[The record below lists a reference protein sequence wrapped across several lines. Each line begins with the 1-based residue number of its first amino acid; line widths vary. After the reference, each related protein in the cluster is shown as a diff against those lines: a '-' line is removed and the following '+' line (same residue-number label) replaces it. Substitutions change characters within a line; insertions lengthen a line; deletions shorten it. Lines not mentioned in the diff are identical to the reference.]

1 MQDTSVMSSVDFE
14 REGVQHGFL
23 KLPHST
29 DESAWGCIMIPITV
43 VKNGHGPTALLTG
56 GNHGDEYEGITSLLK
71 LSNALKSEQVQ
82 GRVIIVPMMNFPAV
96 QNGTRTS
103 PIDKGNLNRA
113 FPGNP
118 RGTITEQI
126 ADYFQRY
133 LIPLCD
139 YALDIHSGGKTLDF
153 IPFAAAH
160 RLHNKEQEAQCIA
173 AAKCFGAPN
182 TLVMIDMQAHAL
194 YDTAV
199 ESAGK
204 VFVSTELGGGGTS
217 NVESIAICDRGIEN
231 FLAFSGIVKKALNTP
246 VSSTRVLEMPDM
258 GSYIQSE
265 HRGII
270 EYCVALNGLVN
281 EGDLI
286 ARIFSL
292 ERTGVEPELYFAK
305 GDGIVTARHFPGIIN
320 IGDTLAVL
328 SIEVDA

>member
-1 MQDTSVMSSVDFE
+1 MQDSSVTSSVDFE

-23 KLPHST
+23 KLPHSQ
-29 DESAWGCIMIPITV
+29 DSSAWGCIMIPVTV
-43 VKNGHGPTALLTG
+43 VKNGRGPTALLTG

-71 LSNALKSEQVQ
+71 LSQHLSAKQVQ
-82 GRVIIVPMMNFPAV
+82 GRVIIVPMMNYPAV
-96 QNGTRTS
+96 LNGTRTS

-118 RGTITEQI
+118 CGTITEQI

-160 RLHNKEQEAQCIA
+160 RLADKSQEARCIA
-173 AAKCFGAPN
+173 AAKSFGAPN
-182 TLVMIDMQAHAL
+182 TLVMVDMQAHAL

-199 ESAGK
+199 EAAGK

-217 NVESIAICDRGIEN
+217 SADTIAISDRGIAN
-231 FLAFSGIVKKALNTP
+231 FLMFSGIVKGE
-246 VSSTRVLEMPDM
+246 VSAAASGTRLLEMPDM
-258 GSYIQSE
+258 NSYLQSE

-270 EYCVALNGLVN
+270 EYCVMLGETLTAGS
-281 EGDLI
+281 LI
-286 ARIFSL
+286 ARVYSL
-292 ERTGVEPELYFAK
+292 ERTGCEPQHYFAQCN
-305 GDGIVTARHFPGIIN
+305 GIFAARHFPGIIN

-328 SIEVDA
+328 AVEIA